1 MAVDIFLDL
10 GTVKGESLDSVHKDE
25 IDILSWSWGLSQSG
39 TMHLGT
45 GGGGGKVAVHD
56 LSVTKYTDRSTPSI
70 VTACTTG
77 KHYPTGKLTVR
88 KAGGTKP
95 LEYYIIEL
103 EKVLVTNYSTGG
115 SDGEDRFTE
124 TVTLNFEKF
133 HVSYQQQDPTSG
145 SALGG
150 VVESKWNI
158 PANAEA

>member
-1 MAVDIFLDL
+1 MSVDIFLKL

-25 IDILSWSWGLSQSG
+25 IDVLSWNWGLSQSG

-70 VTACTTG
+70 ITACTTG
-77 KHYPTGKLTVR
+77 THYPTGTLTVR

-95 LEYYIIEL
+95 LEYYKIEL

-124 TVTLNFEKF
+124 AVTLNFEKF
-133 HVSYQQQDPTSG
+133 HVTYQQQDPTSG

-158 PANAEA
+158 PANADA

>member
-1 MAVDIFLDL
+1 MAVDIFLAL
-10 GTVKGESLDSVHKDE
+10 GTVKGESLDSKHKDE
-25 IDILSWSWGLSQSG
+25 IDVLSWSWGMSQSG

-56 LSVTKYTDRSTPSI
+56 LSVTKYTDRSTPSLI
-70 VTACTTG
+70 TACATG
-77 KHYPTGKLTVR
+77 KHYPTVTLTVR
-88 KAGGTKP
+88 KAGGTMP
-95 LEYYIIEL
+95 LEYYKIEL
-103 EKVLVTNYSTGG
+103 EKVLVVNYATGG

-124 TVTLNFEKF
+124 NVALNFEKF
-133 HVSYQQQDPTSG
+133 HVTYQQQDPTTG

>member
-25 IDILSWSWGLSQSG
+25 IDVLSWSWGLSQSG

-45 GGGGGKVAVHD
+45 GGGGGKVSVHD
-56 LSVTKYTDRSTPSI
+56 LSITKYTDRSTPSI
-70 VTACTTG
+70 MTAATTG

-95 LEYYIIEL
+95 LEYYVIEL

-133 HVSYQQQDPTSG
+133 HVTYQQQDPTTG

-150 VVESKWNI
+150 VVESQWNI
-158 PANAEA
+158 PANATA

>member
-1 MAVDIFLDL
+1 MAVDIFLKLDSV
-10 GTVKGESLDSVHKDE
+10 TGESLDAKHKDE
-25 IDILSWSWGLSQSG
+25 IDVLSWSWGLSQSG

-56 LSVTKYTDRSTPSI
+56 LSVTKYTDRGTPTI
-70 VTACTTG
+70 MTACTTG
-77 KHYPTGKLTVR
+77 KHFATGKLTVR
-88 KAGGTKP
+88 KAGGTEP
-95 LEYYIIEL
+95 LEYFTIEL

-133 HVSYQQQDPTSG
+133 HVSYQPQDPTNG
-145 SALGG
+145 TALGG

-158 PANAEA
+158 PANATA

>member
-1 MAVDIFLDL
+1 MAVDIFLAL
-10 GTVKGESLDSVHKDE
+10 GTVKGESLDSKHKDE
-25 IDILSWSWGLSQSG
+25 IDVLSWSWGMSQSG

-56 LSVTKYTDRSTPSI
+56 LSVTKYTDRSTPSLI
-70 VTACTTG
+70 TACATG
-77 KHYPTGKLTVR
+77 KHYPTVTLTVR
-88 KAGGTKP
+88 KAGGTTP
-95 LEYYIIEL
+95 LEYYKIEL
-103 EKVLVTNYSTGG
+103 EKVLVVNYATGG

-124 TVTLNFEKF
+124 NVALNFEKF
-133 HVSYQQQDPTSG
+133 HVTYQQQDPTTG

>member
-10 GTVKGESLDSVHKDE
+10 GTVKGESLDSTHKDE
-25 IDILSWSWGLSQSG
+25 IDVLSWSWGLSQSG

-56 LSVTKYTDRSTPSI
+56 LSITKYTDRATPSI
-70 VTACTTG
+70 ITACSTG
-77 KHYPTGKLTVR
+77 KHFPTGKLTVR

-95 LEYYIIEL
+95 LEYYTIEMD
-103 EKVLVTNYSTGG
+103 KVLVTNYSTGG
-115 SDGEDRFTE
+115 SD
-124 TVTLNFEKF
+124 VTLNFEKF
-133 HVSYQQQDPTSG
+133 HVTYQQQDPTSG

-158 PANAEA
+158 PANATA